1 MNKLVVGVFKAI
13 MISMIL
19 VFVFDMV
26 GYLYKA
32 MVLDQRMKNLMANMQ
47 RTVAENNC
55 LPEGAYLSY
64 STMMK
69 QIATSLNG
77 NDANS
82 FVGTRDKG
90 STALFLNYK
99 DNAVG
104 IPDDVKTTLASAG
117 GGVLHTNMKEV
128 GRYGEIMVVQAAV
141 CVRQPTWNFISNDGT
156 NQRNMANWESSEMK
170 DSPLKANT
178 TVFTYTYYVPLM
190 KYSKYKE
197 P

>member
-1 MNKLVVGVFKAI
+1 MNKLVFGVFKAI

-77 NDANS
+77 DDANS
-82 FVGTRDKG
+82 FVGTQNKG
-90 STALFLNYK
+90 SKALFLNY
-99 DNAVG
+99 DSNAVG
-104 IPDDVKTTLASAG
+104 IPTDVQSALASAG

-141 CVRQPTWNFISNDGT
+141 CVRQPTWRFVATSDG
-156 NQRNMANWESSEMK
+156 QRGIDSWQNAETDSSIL
-170 DSPLKANT
+170 SNT